1 MPCLASVG
9 TSTRLISS
17 VVRWV
22 ELRSTLR
29 VMPVQISLPPAAS
42 TVKTSVW

>member
-1 MPCLASVG
+1 MLSAG

-17 VVRWV
+17 VVLWV

-29 VMPVQISLPPAAS
+29 VMPVQMSLPPLAS